1 MNFGLKGKR
10 ALVTGSGHGIGRTIA
25 LCLAK
30 EGAKVAVVSRTGSD
44 IDALVKEM
52 GGNQKGHCGIAADLM
67 PEGAPGKLVNKLK
80 KAAFEPIDIIVHNLG
95 GTLEIRDPFCSIDD
109 WRMVWRFN
117 METVIELNNLLIPG
131 MQARHWGRIVHISSI
146 SAMENHGPVSYCAV
160 KAALTAYSRSMGRFL
175 SPDGIVMTAV
185 LPGAI
190 FTEGGY
196 WDITLKERPDHVKK
210 YLEDRM
216 AIHRFG
222 SPEEIGNVVTFLCSE
237 QASFCIGSIVPVD
250 GGQGRSFFGQ

>member
-1 MNFGLKGKR
+1 MKLGLKGRK
-10 ALVTGSGHGIGRTIA
+10 ALVTGAGRGIGHSIA

-30 EGAKVAVVSRTGSD
+30 EGAQVAVVSRTASD
-44 IDALVKEM
+44 IDDLVVKM
-52 GGNQKGHCGIAADLM
+52 GGTAKGHGGIAMDLM
-67 PEGAPGKLVNKLK
+67 QEGAPGKLVNKLK
-80 KAAFEPIDIIVHNLG
+80 KSGFEPIDIVVHNLG
-95 GTLEIRDPFCSIDD
+95 GTLEIRDPYCSIDD
-109 WRMVWRFN
+109 WRKVWRFN
-117 METVIELNNLLIPG
+117 LEIAIELNNLLIPD
-131 MQARHWGRIVHISSI
+131 MQERHWGRIVHISSI
-146 SAMENHGPVSYCAV
+146 SAMENHGPVTYCAV

-196 WDITLKERPDHVKK
+196 WDITAKERPDHVKK

-222 SPEEIGNVVTFLCSE
+222 NPDEIGNVVAFLCSE
-237 QASFCIGSIVPVD
+237 QASFCIGSIIPVD
-250 GGQGRSFFGQ
+250 GGQGRSYFGQ